1 MHDFRICTIA
11 GFSGVFCVIAGIR
24 QAHQEEGVIS
34 NAQSLEKRLLSTA
47 YALMYDFR
55 ICVIAGFSGV
65 FLHHH
70 QDLLRVAISLSNHF
84 MRSLPSECNFSI
96 SKRQLREKNIT
107 RTDVFVLSRA
117 MR

>member
-1 MHDFRICTIA
+1 MIA
-11 GFSGVFCVIAGIR
+11 GFSGFFLHDRRCFVDNF
-24 QAHQEEGVIS
+24 
-34 NAQSLEKRLLSTA
+34 RLSA
-47 YALMYDFR
+47 VRHDFR

-65 FLHHH
+65 FLRHH

-84 MRSLPSECNFSI
+84 MRSLPSDCNFSI

>member
-1 MHDFRICTIA
+1 
-11 GFSGVFCVIAGIR
+11 
-24 QAHQEEGVIS
+24 
-34 NAQSLEKRLLSTA
+34 
-47 YALMYDFR
+47 
-55 ICVIAGFSGV
+55 
-65 FLHHH
+65 
-70 QDLLRVAISLSNHF
+70 